1 VVPLTPSTLGKQP
14 SVSADFTSDGNHSFS
29 FQVPFPSPHTCPRR
43 TTTGCSAVRSEAA
56 SRIRSATHFDSEYPV
71 PTAVSGSDSTSSAA
85 EPLFSKSGYVI
96 SKKHRHLNEHLLMNT
111 EIEETKTKCGGR
123 ASGDVI
129 AKSTKVRTPRIL
141 SSKDD
146 KDRLR
151 LIFQAMIHDELSTA
165 GAEIRAL
172 SYRYG

>member
-1 VVPLTPSTLGKQP
+1 
-14 SVSADFTSDGNHSFS
+14 
-29 FQVPFPSPHTCPRR
+29 
-43 TTTGCSAVRSEAA
+43 
-56 SRIRSATHFDSEYPV
+56 
-71 PTAVSGSDSTSSAA
+71 
-85 EPLFSKSGYVI
+85 
-96 SKKHRHLNEHLLMNT
+96 MNT

-151 LIFQAMIHDELSTA
+151 LIFQAMIHDKLSTA
-165 GAEIRAL
+165 GAEIPAF
-172 SYRYG
+172 SYRYE